1 LGRTWQEGIRIVL
14 MIAGASSWISMHGEL
29 WKVATENL
37 RKASNE
43 ERQGAEIVEKMP
55 GYLSDAIHRRKRNR
69 SYRDLTA
76 DPVIESEEEPEE
88 HDLAGAPTP
97 LQQVPSTP
105 DETPPATRPDT
116 PVRGRVNAEE
126 TRQGRQDRS
135 RSRGRDEE
143 EPTEEAPRNV
153 RSSTSSSSQSQ
164 MPFGINPV
172 AIPPSLEPEEK
183 RARLFYNEMTKSL
196 REFECEDSDECF
208 YLQDKTL
215 DGESFAYHADSE
227 QCFIVAKKKS
237 DKLPRSKISDREWP
251 QFVEAMR
258 KEVPE
263 VLKSMRVL
271 SMEESQQVL
280 ATQSDRII
288 PSRFHFRWKPVDE
301 DGKIVHQAKCRWI
314 LIGFKDPDVVELE
327 RSAPTPQAA
336 TINLT
341 TNACACLRFKAYQ
354 GDIKSAFAQSKRID
368 RELYISQPPEGIPGL
383 QPGQLLS

>member
-1 LGRTWQEGIRIVL
+1 
-14 MIAGASSWISMHGEL
+14 
-29 WKVATENL
+29 
-37 RKASNE
+37 
-43 ERQGAEIVEKMP
+43 
-55 GYLSDAIHRRKRNR
+55 
-69 SYRDLTA
+69 
-76 DPVIESEEEPEE
+76 
-88 HDLAGAPTP
+88 
-97 LQQVPSTP
+97 
-105 DETPPATRPDT
+105 
-116 PVRGRVNAEE
+116 
-126 TRQGRQDRS
+126 
-135 RSRGRDEE
+135 
-143 EPTEEAPRNV
+143 
-153 RSSTSSSSQSQ
+153 
-164 MPFGINPV
+164 MPFGVNPV

-227 QCFIVAKKKS
+227 QCLIVAKKKS
-237 DKLPRSKISDREWP
+237 DELPRSKISDREWP
-251 QFVEAMR
+251 QFVEAMK

-280 ATQSDRII
+280 ATKSDRII

-314 LIGFKDPDVVELE
+314 LIGIKDPDILELE

-341 TNACACLRFKAYQ
+341 TNACACLRFEAYQ

-368 RELYISQPPEGIPGL
+368 RELYVSQPPEGIPGL
-383 QPGQLLS
+383 QPGQLLQLETEIYGTVRGPCWWRETLVSEIMGLGYSPTSFDPCLFVLRSQAAEGDRRDRLQSAYSKILSRSLSGCHRPLVPTRMGPHTSKECKASSSSKLTTSMRAVQNDTGS